1 MKRLFLIP
9 LLMLLCTA
17 AGSAA
22 EVPSLQSPV
31 NDYAG
36 VISQAQENE
45 LRSMLLNQEKETG
58 NQIVI
63 LTVKK
68 LDGDTIETFAEKVF
82 NTWKL
87 GHAKKD
93 NGVLVVAA
101 VDDRVM
107 RIEVGYGLE
116 GVLTDALC
124 SQIIRKEMA
133 PKFKEKDFGGGFV
146 AAVTAIE
153 KAVKGEYTVEE
164 SIVNWWVILLIVA
177 IVLLLILLDVI
188 ITGGNIVGLIFAIGS
203 GGGGGGYGGGG
214 GGSGGGGASG
224 SW

>member
-1 MKRLFLIP
+1 M
-9 LLMLLCTA
+9 
-17 AGSAA
+17 
-22 EVPSLQSPV
+22 
-31 NDYAG
+31 
-36 VISQAQENE
+36 
-45 LRSMLLNQEKETG
+45 
-58 NQIVI
+58 I
-63 LTVKK
+63 LTVKDLK
-68 LDGDTIETFAEKVF
+68 GDTIETFAEKVF
-82 NTWKL
+82 KTWKL
-87 GHAKKD
+87 GQSGKD

-101 VDDRVM
+101 IDDRKM

-146 AAVTAIE
+146 AAVTSIDKAI
-153 KAVKGEYTVEE
+153 KGEYTVEE
-164 SIVNWWVILLIVA
+164 SIVHWQVILLIVV
-177 IVLLLILLDVI
+177 IVLILIFLDLI
-188 ITGGNIVGLIFAIGS
+188 FTGGNIVGLIFMIGS